1 MDFLGLTNP
10 QWIDLGISLLFSVAV
25 VVLGRRIVDLLM
37 GPVASRL
44 AQRTST
50 TLDDAGTARLRA
62 MQQALQ
68 EKRGVYRRL
77 RRGEA

>member
-1 MDFLGLTNP
+1 
-10 QWIDLGISLLFSVAV
+10 VAQAIPIP
-25 VVLGRRIVDLLM
+25 RQ
-37 GPVASRL
+37 ATAL
-44 AQRTST
+44 ACT

-77 RRGEA
+77 QRGEA